1 MDLFNRKRVAK
12 LEEKL
17 RDSEL
22 QNSIY
27 STKVAELR
35 AALEEASELEETI
48 PEDCVKGPW
57 CKACEFVKTI
67 QYSEPCSPYALEV
80 TNGVYVCG
88 KGASCRNFVQKN
100 V

>member
-17 RDSEL
+17 RDSERL
-22 QNSIY
+22 VDLYINKAAEL
-27 STKVAELR
+27 TVELEKVAK
-35 AALEEASELEETI
+35 LEETI

-67 QYSEPCSPYALEV
+67 QYV
-80 TNGVYVCG
+80 TNRVYVCG